1 MERLSWVEYFSL
13 QAVIASSRSTCER
26 AYVGA
31 VIVKNKRVIATGY
44 NGSVHSD
51 DHCIDV
57 GHHLIDGHCVRTVH
71 AEVNAITQCAKY
83 GIETDDSE
91 LFVTHFPCLNCTKSL
106 IQAGI
111 RKVNYLND
119 YRVDEY
125 AKELLTKANIELNKV
140 ELKESYLKINN
151 VVDELLQ

>member
-1 MERLSWVEYFSL
+1 MERLSWTEYFSL

-51 DHCIDV
+51 AHCIDV

-111 RKVNYLND
+111 TKVNYLND
-119 YRVDEY
+119 YRVDPY

>member
-1 MERLSWVEYFSL
+1 MERLSWTEYFSL
-13 QAVIASSRSTCER
+13 QAVIASSRSTCDR

-31 VIVKNKRVIATGY
+31 VLVKNKRVIATGY

-57 GHHLIDGHCVRTVH
+57 GHHLSDGHCVRTVH

-111 RKVNYLND
+111 TKVNYLND
-119 YRVDEY
+119 YRVDAY

-140 ELKESYLKINN
+140 ELKESYVKINN
-151 VVDELLQ
+151 VVVELLQ

>member
-1 MERLSWVEYFSL
+1 MERLSWTEYFSL

-151 VVDELLQ
+151 VIDELLQ

>member
-1 MERLSWVEYFSL
+1 MERLSWTEYFSL

-57 GHHLIDGHCVRTVH
+57 GHHLIEGHCVRTVH

-111 RKVNYLND
+111 TKVNYLND

-151 VVDELLQ
+151 VIDELLQ

>member
-1 MERLSWVEYFSL
+1 MERLSWTEYFSL